1 MTMLRLYGRVLGLL
15 GGCSA
20 RRSRCCP
27 RGRSSPTLTKASTTL
42 TILVLGLFLFA
53 RGATTIGGIVMFMS
67 FAGMLI
73 QRLEQ
78 AASFVNR
85 IFMDV
90 PKLEQFFAVLDTTAS
105 VKDGKNAVTLKN
117 VRGEVAFDRVSFSYD
132 GKNSA
137 VADLSLTAA
146 LAKRSSSPPSGGRR
160 RNP

>member
-1 MTMLRLYGRVLGLL
+1 M
-15 GGCSA
+15 
-20 RRSRCCP
+20 
-27 RGRSSPTLTKASTTL
+27 
-42 TILVLGLFLFA
+42 LGLFLFA
-53 RGATTIGGIVMFMS
+53 RGETTIGGIVMLMS

-90 PKLEQFFAVLDTTAS
+90 PKLEQFFAVLDTTTS
-105 VKDGKNAVTLKN
+105 VKDRKNAVTLKN

-132 GKNSA
+132 GKNPA

-146 LAKRSSSPPSGGRR
+146 PGSNCSGSSIAGSTRR
-160 RNP
+160 KCAC